1 MQKPIAMVRVT
12 PQEVIKNTKLFISST
27 TTAFEHREYLIT
39 DERGKVVRK
48 GAVNPLINEFSLSMA
63 GIATGV
69 YHFCMGQVKQRF
81 EVVW

>member
-1 MQKPIAMVRVT
+1 MEKPNAMVRVS
-12 PQEVIKNTKLFISST
+12 PHEVIKNTKLFITST
-27 TTAFEHREYLIT
+27 AHVFDHREYRIT
-39 DERGKVVRK
+39 DERGRVVRK
-48 GAVNPLINEFSLSMA
+48 GAVNEHINEFSLSMA